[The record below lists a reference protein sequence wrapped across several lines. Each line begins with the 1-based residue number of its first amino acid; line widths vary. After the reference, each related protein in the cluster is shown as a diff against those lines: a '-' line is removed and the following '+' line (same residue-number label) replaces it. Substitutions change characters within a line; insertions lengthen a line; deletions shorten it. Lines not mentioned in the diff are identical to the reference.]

1 VSGKKY
7 TVYVPHQISVT
18 AGEVYEF
25 EIVGYDQRQ
34 SQSGRKYVNFY
45 AVSATKISH

>member
-1 VSGKKY
+1 MKY
-7 TVYVPHQISVT
+7 TVYLPREITV
-18 AGEVYEF
+18 EVGQTYEF
-25 EIVGYDQRQ
+25 EIAGYDQRQ